1 MTNEQFAA
9 VLSNIAGRLQR
20 AVDGVEAELIDNPD
34 VLTEQVEY
42 PTGKVVLV
50 APVLDDLRDEI
61 SWIND
66 MVQQVRPRS

>member
-9 VLSNIAGRLQR
+9 VLNGIVNRLQR
-20 AVDGVEAELIDNPD
+20 AVDGVEAELVDNG
-34 VLTEQVEY
+34 VLTEQAEDFM
-42 PTGKVVLV
+42 GRVVTV

-66 MVQQVRPRS
+66 MVQQVRPRN

>member
-20 AVDGVEAELIDNPD
+20 AVDGVEAELIDTYH
-34 VLTEQVEY
+34 VLAEETAR
-42 PTGKVVLV
+42 PFGRTVLV

-66 MVQQVRPRS
+66 MVQQVRPRD